1 MGHLSTKQ
9 ELVAILRRFDMD
21 GDAKIN
27 MAEFSLGMKSSL
39 TVFTKKGKRPKSSAM
54 SGYAGKLSA
63 QNSDNKANFPIR

>member
-1 MGHLSTKQ
+1 
-9 ELVAILRRFDMD
+9 MD